1 VTIATNKIAEK
12 LKSEKWM
19 ITPSGFSALVD
30 SVNLAQ
36 TRPDLQLTAEKT
48 EDEFQVE
55 GATQSETGNTAVIL
69 VSGKIM
75 KMGGDPERGEM
86 LAWFGLCDLDCVDSA
101 LNTALSDDSVSD
113 ILMVFNSPGGESTGI
128 PELGE
133 KISSSTKPIYA
144 WSETQCCSA
153 AYWLA
158 SQCNI
163 VGMSPSASVGS
174 IGVYSV
180 VMDMTSMMEKNGVKA
195 EAISA
200 GKFKLIGADFRTM
213 TAEERG
219 ILQAGVDGLHKQ
231 FKSAVTGK
239 RAVLPDAMEGLTYEG
254 SAALENNL
262 VDVVVNDAST
272 FLQMT
277 ESENMKNLFRILKP
291 AAATISAGKVA
302 KLAEEPEKKDLDKKA
317 DVPGVP
323 GTKSDDKKPEAKAEA
338 DGEEME
344 EGGYGKG
351 YVACPY
357 CKHNIDAGYL
367 SDALDAQEE
376 PEKKE
381 DDKKPEKK
389 ADEPEKKSET
399 PEKKDLEK
407 EAAATKIVH
416 LNSRSHQTVVMTPES
431 RAEAKALLAGGD
443 WKKAAGTFI
452 KPSSNPFRDACN
464 RNLEEIQQAIAQK

>member
-1 VTIATNKIAEK
+1 VIIATNKIAEK

-19 ITPSGFSALVD
+19 ITPSGFSSLVD

-36 TRPDLQLTAEKT
+36 TRPDLKISATQA
-48 EDEFQVE
+48 EDEFHVE
-55 GATQSETGNTAVIL
+55 GATEIESGNTAVIL

-75 KMGGDPERGEM
+75 KMGGDPEMGEM
-86 LAWFGLCDLDCVDSA
+86 LSWFGLCDLDCVDSA
-101 LNTALSDDSVSD
+101 LNTALADESVSD

-128 PELGE
+128 PELGQ
-133 KISSSTKPIYA
+133 KIAASAKPIYA

-163 VGMSPSASVGS
+163 VGMAPSASVGS

-180 VMDMTSMMEKNGVKA
+180 VMDMTAMMEKIGVKA

-200 GKFKLIGADFRTM
+200 GKYKLIGADFRTM

-219 ILQAGVDGLHKQ
+219 ILQAGVDDLHKQ
-231 FKSAVTGK
+231 FKSAVTSK

-277 ESENMKNLFRILKP
+277 GNENMKNLFKILKP
-291 AAATISAGKVA
+291 GAKAAELAAGKVA
-302 KLAEEPEKKDLDKKA
+302 KLAEEPEKKEPEKKA

-323 GTKSDDKKPEAKAEA
+323 GTKTEEPEKK
-338 DGEEME
+338 E
-344 EGGYGKG
+344 EGGYDKG

-367 SDALDAQEE
+367 SDAMTADE

-381 DDKKPEKK
+381 DDKEPEKK
-389 ADEPEKKSET
+389 ADEPEKKSEE
-399 PEKKDLEK
+399 PEKKDPEK
-407 EAAATKIVH
+407 EAAVASKIVH
-416 LNSRSHQTVVMTPES
+416 LNSRSHSTVVMTPES
-431 RAEAKALLAGGD
+431 RAEAKALLAGGN

-452 KPSSNPFRDACN
+452 QPTASPFRDACN